1 MSACSAFRE
10 SHGDP
15 DTWSAQTIDDYLDA
29 CLADN
34 RDNCLLKAEVLGE
47 TSKPKEVTR

>member
-15 DTWSAQTIDDYLDA
+15 DTWSAQTIDAYLDA
-29 CLADN
+29 CLADR
-34 RDNCLLKAEVLGE
+34 RDKCQVKAEVLVE
-47 TSKPKEVTR
+47 APQAKEVTR